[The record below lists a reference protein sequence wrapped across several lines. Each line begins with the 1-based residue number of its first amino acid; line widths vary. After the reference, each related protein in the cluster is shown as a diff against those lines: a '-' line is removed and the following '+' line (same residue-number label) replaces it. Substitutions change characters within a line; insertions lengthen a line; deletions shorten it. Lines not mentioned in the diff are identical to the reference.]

1 VSFVAAPKIRK
12 QCNDLTADDL
22 AAFPVW
28 EFALDE
34 EGVEG
39 QDETTVRP
47 FVFTGVLDTSR
58 GSFLVKADYTL
69 ADGSR
74 SLGFLTPP
82 PPSAAR
88 DLGHVQPCIV
98 TPSGHVNFW
107 YGAFPVTPEDVAA
120 GYSRL
125 GKTDSAQV
133 FPIKF
138 ESAVP
143 LKGESVKGSIP
154 GFLGFED
161 WRAGSIRVAK

>member
-1 VSFVAAPKIRK
+1 MATTKIRK
-12 QCNDLTADDL
+12 QCNELTADDL

-28 EFALDE
+28 EFALNE

-47 FVFTGVLDTSR
+47 FVFKGVLDASS

-69 ADGSR
+69 ADGSHL
-74 SLGFLTPP
+74 LGYLTPP
-82 PPSAAR
+82 PASAEL

-98 TPSGHVNFW
+98 TPAGHVNFW
-107 YGAFPVTPEDVAA
+107 YGAFPISPEDVVA

-125 GKTDSAQV
+125 GKTDPAQV
-133 FPIKF
+133 FPIQF

-143 LKGESVKGSIP
+143 LSGESIKGRIP

-161 WRAGSIRVAK
+161 WRTGRIQVTK